1 MILCYFHIQLIINVN
16 LNRNIIILTVFLTT
30 NHSLQN
36 IMVALKNECYL
47 TTVAKELSVV
57 SALIRDCSQYVMH
70 GAWITKA

>member
-1 MILCYFHIQLIINVN
+1 MILCYFRIQLIITVN
-16 LNRNIIILTVFLTT
+16 LNRNIIVLTVFLTM

>member
-1 MILCYFHIQLIINVN
+1 MILCYFHIQLIITVN
-16 LNRNIIILTVFLTT
+16 LNRNIIILTVFLTK

-36 IMVALKNECYL
+36 IIVALKNEYYL
-47 TTVAKELSVV
+47 TTVPKELSIM

>member
-1 MILCYFHIQLIINVN
+1 
-16 LNRNIIILTVFLTT
+16 
-30 NHSLQN
+30 LQN